1 MSWPILMEKQQLL
14 QLTDLVS
21 WRFLDFLLKQQN
33 ISLKAK
39 IALALTFIQ
48 QTFIELLCN
57 RSFYVLLTPFH
68 RMQDVKGGRS
78 WDP

>member
-1 MSWPILMEKQQLL
+1 MSWLLLMEKQKLL

-33 ISLKAK
+33 ISLKAN

-48 QTFIELLCN
+48 QTFIELLCT

-68 RMQDVKGGRS
+68 
-78 WDP
+78 

>member
-1 MSWPILMEKQQLL
+1 MEKQQLL

-39 IALALTFIQ
+39 IALAVTFIQ

-57 RSFYVLLTPFH
+57 RTFCVLLTPFH
-68 RMQDVKGGRS
+68 RMQDGKGGRS
-78 WDP
+78 WNP